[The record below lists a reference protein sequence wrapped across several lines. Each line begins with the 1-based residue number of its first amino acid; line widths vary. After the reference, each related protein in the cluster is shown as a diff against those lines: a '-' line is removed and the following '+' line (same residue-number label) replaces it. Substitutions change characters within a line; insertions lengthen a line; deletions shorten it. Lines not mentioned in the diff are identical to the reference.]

1 MRWSSLDYSCQCRS
15 LETLVTVKFILLSS
29 SNLTHRL
36 IAIKSR
42 LIEGPGQK
50 IFGGNG
56 NMFFS
61 REITHLEINNKR
73 KLGKKMSKLIQR
85 ENYVR
90 T

>member
-1 MRWSSLDYSCQCRS
+1 
-15 LETLVTVKFILLSS
+15 
-29 SNLTHRL
+29 
-36 IAIKSR
+36 
-42 LIEGPGQK
+42 
-50 IFGGNG
+50 
-56 NMFFS
+56 MFFS